1 MPLYRAVIEPEGPLA
16 SPLHSDTLFGAFC
29 WSWLRRYGR
38 ESLEEELIAPSLA
51 GAPPVIFSNGF
62 PHGSLPLPLGCH
74 DRENDFSQIAD
85 KQERQAAYQRS
96 KKLKMARYVSRA
108 AFGRI
113 RAGDWRGFTSELRDE
128 IGTEET
134 TVHNLVSRE
143 SGTVEN
149 LDGAGSLFTSDRR
162 FFEAGDR
169 FDLYLLS
176 PLPVERLAG
185 VLELAL
191 SLGIG
196 ADKSTGCGTFRMEPL
211 EEDQEL
217 SAPVEGADGFVS
229 LSNWLPARED
239 PTEGQYKLLPKYSK
253 LDRELAG
260 GEYPFKKPLLFLSAG
275 ALFRAERP
283 REWYGRCITNVAA
296 VEQPVTVNGC
306 TIAVSVRWP
315 EDI

>member
-1 MPLYRAVIEPEGPLA
+1 MPLYRAVIAPEGPLA

-51 GAPPVIFSNGF
+51 GMPLVIFANGF
-62 PHGSLPLPLGCH
+62 PHDALPLPLGCH

-85 KQERQAAYQRS
+85 KQERRTAYQRN
-96 KKLKMARYVSRA
+96 KKLKGAHYVSRA

-113 RAGDWRGFTSELRDE
+113 RTGDWRGFTSELRGE

-134 TVHNLVSRE
+134 TVHNMVSRE

-162 FFEAGDR
+162 FFEVGDR

-176 PLPVERLAG
+176 PLPAEQLSEVLA
-185 VLELAL
+185 LAL

-196 ADKSTGCGTFRMEPL
+196 ADKSTGCGTFRLESL

-217 SAPVEGADGFVS
+217 STPVERADGFVS
-229 LSNWLPARED
+229 LSNWLPAQED
-239 PTEGQYKLLPKYSK
+239 PTEGQYKLLPKYPK

-260 GEYPFKKPLLFLSAG
+260 GEYPFKKPLLFLEAG
-275 ALFRAERP
+275 AFFHAKRP
-283 REWYGRCITNVAA
+283 REWYGRCVTKVAA

-315 EDI
+315 GDV

>member
-1 MPLYRAVIEPEGPLA
+1 MPLYRAVIAPEGPLA

-38 ESLEEELIAPSLA
+38 ESLEGEIIAPSLA
-51 GAPPVIFSNGF
+51 GNPPVVFSNGF
-62 PHGSLPLPLGCH
+62 PHDALPLPLGCY
-74 DRENDFSQIAD
+74 DRENDFSKIAD
-85 KQERQAAYQRS
+85 KQERRTAYQRN
-96 KKLKMARYVSRA
+96 KKLKGARYVSRA
-108 AFGRI
+108 AFGRV
-113 RAGDWRGFTSELRDE
+113 RAGDWRGFTSELRGE

-134 TVHNLVSRE
+134 TIHNMVSRE

-162 FFEAGDR
+162 FFESGDR

-176 PLPVERLAG
+176 QLPAEQLSE
-185 VLELAL
+185 VLELTL

-196 ADKSTGCGTFRMEPL
+196 ADKSTGCGTFRLDSL
-211 EEDQEL
+211 EEDQKL
-217 SAPVEGADGFVS
+217 SAPVEGADGFVT

-239 PTEGQYKLLPKYSK
+239 PTEGQYKLLPKYPK

-260 GEYPFKKPLLFLSAG
+260 GEMPFKKPLLFLESG
-275 ALFRAERP
+275 AFFHAERP
-283 REWYGRCITNVAA
+283 KDWYGRCIANVAA

-306 TIAVSVRWP
+306 TIAISVRWLG
-315 EDI
+315 DV